1 MEYDENSRLNIYFG
15 KWYLI
20 SSQSM
25 EASLSSKT
33 IFYLKFL
40 KWAKFELYST
50 LFKKYFRKYATPF
63 FQSVTSSQ
71 NSLQMCKRT
80 LVSQS
85 YKVTAKANSPDGIEY
100 INSDSTEVL
109 KLPFIFLWPMNQKKK
124 KERKK
129 ECQLYTVAWFFQMQS
144 LQQKSQVLK

>member
-1 MEYDENSRLNIYFG
+1 MVFNKFSINGG
-15 KWYLI
+15 K
-20 SSQSM
+20 SQF
-25 EASLSSKT
+25 KT